1 MRLAET
7 IDQARNGSGYC
18 IVAVLQYWTLSYHES
33 CTMTNILHRKKCQK
47 WAVPYTKHVLKLII
61 FLKVSWWW
69 SLGYIGILATFNDY
83 SSLIDDQHDD
93 DDIDNDDNIDAEGVG
108 ALLGSWLPF
117 LRTA

>member
-1 MRLAET
+1 M
-7 IDQARNGSGYC
+7 
-18 IVAVLQYWTLSYHES
+18 S
-33 CTMTNILHRKKCQK
+33 CSLHKTY
-47 WAVPYTKHVLKLII
+47 VHVLKLVI

-69 SLGYIGILATFNDY
+69 SLGYLGILATFNDY

-117 LRTA
+117 LLTA